1 MGMPPWTRHRH
12 TMGRPRVTGPK
23 RASLPEGVEHMVKRN
38 RFTVAWYGGASR
50 NSEVVMGTGHWY
62 RSGEALV
69 EVRWVS
75 IQDGT
80 RTHRDGY
87 AMTTDLTMK
96 PPQIG
101 EYDTQRWSI
110 DTTCQE
116 CREDLTLEST
126 KGDG

>member
-1 MGMPPWTRHRH
+1 M
-12 TMGRPRVTGPK
+12 
-23 RASLPEGVEHMVKRN
+23 
-38 RFTVAWYGGASR
+38 VAWYGGASR
-50 NSEVVMGTGHWY
+50 DSEVVMGTRHWY
-62 RSGEALV
+62 RSGEDLV

-87 AMTTDLTMK
+87 ALTTDLTMR
-96 PPQIG
+96 PPQMG

-116 CREDLTLEST
+116 SREDLMLESI
-126 KGDG
+126 KGDGQHTVLRECGVVLHTRSVVCPNRATGVHSNR